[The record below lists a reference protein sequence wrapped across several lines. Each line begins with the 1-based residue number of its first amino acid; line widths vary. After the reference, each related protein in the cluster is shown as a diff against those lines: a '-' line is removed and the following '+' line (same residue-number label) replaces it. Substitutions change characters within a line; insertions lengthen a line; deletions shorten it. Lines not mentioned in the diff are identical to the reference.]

1 MSTCINEIPAGLP
14 ALPAVPAG
22 WDAWEYM
29 GIAWRDNERPEPW
42 THFQTSAP
50 GYGWLFDGE
59 FTCDWSGGKN
69 PSGCPDG
76 HYIRAVK
83 LPAKPKAKR
92 SRRMRRESRKLK
104 IATAYQ
110 MNRQTN
116 LSAWDFAAQV
126 ERIIDNENRKKRRA
140 RK

>member
-1 MSTCINEIPAGLP
+1 VSKSINKIPNGWEPIPVGEYSKPGDRFKSSLTGRWKRESDTT
-14 ALPAVPAG
+14 LVGSLCVP
-22 WDAWEYM
+22 
-29 GIAWRDNERPEPW
+29 
-42 THFQTSAP
+42 F
-50 GYGWLFDGE
+50 
-59 FTCDWSGGKN
+59 
-69 PSGCPDG
+69 
-76 HYIRAVK
+76 IRAVK